1 MSNHDHSHEPEHK
14 HDHDHSH
21 GPGHSHDYRGVNK
34 SRLRWAIII
43 TAVTMVVE
51 VVGGLVS
58 GSLAL
63 ISDAGHMF
71 THLFALGVSYLAV
84 SWAGRPGHSLK
95 SFGYYRGEILAALIN
110 GLTVLAV
117 VAFIVYEAI
126 EGIVNPQEI
135 KTTEMMIIAGLG
147 LVVNVVTA
155 MLLMGAGKDDLNIK
169 SAIVHLLGDLASSV
183 AIIIGGVVMIFTD
196 FWLLDPIL
204 SLMIAVVILIWSWG
218 LIKESVHILLQGTPN
233 DVELPKLREELAGYP
248 CVNGVDDLHVWC
260 LTSKMHVLTT
270 RLRVAGT
277 MTVQETTN
285 LRRDIL
291 HDVKENHNIV
301 HATVEL
307 IPDDAA
313 AALHCAFCEHSAKT
327 PE

>member
-1 MSNHDHSHEPEHK
+1 MNQHNHDHS
-14 HDHDHSH
+14 HDHSH
-21 GPGHSHDYRGVNK
+21 GPDHSHDYRGVNK

-43 TAVTMVVE
+43 TAVTMVIE
-51 VVGGLVS
+51 VIGGLVS

-84 SWAGRPGHSLK
+84 SWAGRPGHSQK

-126 EGIVNPQEI
+126 EGIVNPQVV
-135 KTTEMMIIAGLG
+135 KTTEMMIIAGIG
-147 LVVNVVTA
+147 LVVNVATA
-155 MLLMGAGKDDLNIK
+155 LLLMGAGKENLNIK
-169 SAIVHLLGDLASSV
+169 SALVHLLGDLGSSV
-183 AIIIGGVVMIFTD
+183 AIIIGGVVMMYTG

-204 SLMIAVVILIWSWG
+204 SLMIAVVILVWSWG

-233 DVELPKLREELAGYP
+233 DVELPKLREDLANYP

-270 RLRVAGT
+270 RLRVAGS
-277 MTVQETTN
+277 MTVRETTN

-291 HDVKENHNIV
+291 RDLKERYSIV

-307 IPDDAA
+307 IPDDSGQVF
-313 AALHCAFCEHSAKT
+313 HCAFCEYNEKT